1 MLLFNHWEM
10 KPLSAGVWWE
20 MSVYYQAILV
30 TFLQCTFQPFKTHIF
45 RVKSGINN
53 PIILCLS
60 EVKFLGVSSKGR
72 RHFLMPFIYQKKL
85 NPLEQSGCKGQPC
98 HPSGQPW
105 HPVTCHI
112 LEHCTDCQAWHCFP
126 FELRTTQ
133 GPQASSETGEG
144 QGKNLLSALKLFQD
158 WENIHHESANPRGAS
173 LVLPNFPAPG
183 FALGTSALPSAHH
196 PALLWWTALHQD
208 SSPWPSQDYRGKS
221 HPLLIMGDFSVFT
234 WEEWRLDLTFKKY
247 HLQSCKVLQRWELLT
262 AHSVLR
268 SPSEQ
273 QEW

>member
-1 MLLFNHWEM
+1 MFKRSEISWCIFKGQE
-10 KPLSAGVWWE
+10 
-20 MSVYYQAILV
+20 
-30 TFLQCTFQPFKTHIF
+30 TFLNAFH
-45 RVKSGINN
+45 
-53 PIILCLS
+53 LS
-60 EVKFLGVSSKGR
+60 EEIKPPGAVWMQRTALSSLR
-72 RHFLMPFIYQKKL
+72 TAMA
-85 NPLEQSGCKGQPC
+85 PC
-98 HPSGQPW
+98 HLSHLRALHRLP
-105 HPVTCHI
+105 
-112 LEHCTDCQAWHCFP
+112 AWHCFP

-196 PALLWWTALHQD
+196 PALLWWTPLHQD

-221 HPLLIMGDFSVFT
+221 HPLLIMGEFSVFT

-262 AHSVLR
+262 AHSMLR